1 MKKKGLIGA
10 IVTAIVMIAVVIGVI
25 MCVEKIPV
33 GYEAVVYNI
42 NGGVSG
48 ETLATGWHV
57 VSPTKKVKNFTISSV
72 NI

>member
-33 GYEAVVYNI
+33 G
-42 NGGVSG
+42 
-48 ETLATGWHV
+48 
-57 VSPTKKVKNFTISSV
+57 
-72 NI
+72 